1 MSKVL
6 SLIVVATL
14 CLSLAPA
21 AAEEIQDATIAASG
35 AHSVVMEN
43 EHVRVIS
50 ALASAGHNSPMH
62 SHPPAVVIS
71 LETARIKLTNSD
83 GTEVILNLRPG
94 TVFWSD
100 GAEHSWELLA
110 GEVNVVAG
118 EVKSAKPAMAEG
130 DAK

>member
-14 CLSLAPA
+14 YLSLAPA
-21 AAEEIQDATIAASG
+21 AAEEIQDATIAAPG

-50 ALASAGHNSPMH
+50 ALASAGHKSPMH
-62 SHPPAVVIS
+62 SHPPLVLIS
-71 LETARIKLTNSD
+71 LDTARIKLTNSD
-83 GTEVILNLRPG
+83 GTEAIVNLRPG
-94 TVFWSD
+94 TVLWID
-100 GAEHSWELLA
+100 GSEHSWELLA
-110 GEVNVVAG
+110 GELNAIVV

-130 DAK
+130 DAE